1 MLKENYNVI
10 GVMSGTSLD
19 GVDVAHV
26 EFFKNSIGWQFQI
39 HEATTIPYPNE
50 WEDLLR
56 KAIHLDSKELQA
68 LNVSY
73 TNFLGKLVDNFI
85 QQHEIRAL
93 DAVCSHG
100 HTVLHR
106 PNLGYTLQI
115 GNLPAL
121 ADLVKLPVVC
131 DFRIQDVA
139 LGGQGAPLV
148 PIGDHY
154 LFAAYDQCVNLGG
167 FSNISMIENNQR
179 ISFDICPVN
188 VLLNPI
194 AQELGFA
201 YDDKGELAKSGKIH
215 SELLQQLNGLSF
227 YQQKAPKSLGMEW
240 VIKEVHPILNVFSL
254 APKDVLRTLVEH
266 MAMQIAKLLVKNGKA
281 LFTGGG
287 THHDFL
293 MERIAFYAPNV
304 EIEIPDSKI
313 IDFKEALIFG
323 FLGVLKLRN
332 EVNVLKSVT
341 GASKDHSSGTIL
353 TPN

>member
-19 GVDVAHV
+19 GVDIAHV
-26 EFFKNSIGWQFQI
+26 MFFKNSDEWQFQI
-39 HEATTIPYPNE
+39 HEATTIPYPKE

-56 KAIHLDSKELQA
+56 NAIHLNSEELQV

-73 TNFLGKLVDNFI
+73 TNFLGKLVDDFI
-85 QQHEIRAL
+85 QQHAIKGL

-100 HTVLHR
+100 HTVLHQ
-106 PNLGYTLQI
+106 PDLGYTLQI
-115 GNLPAL
+115 GNLPVL
-121 ADLVKLPVVC
+121 ADLLKLTVVC
-131 DFRIQDVA
+131 DFRVQDVA

-154 LFAAYDQCVNLGG
+154 LFATYDQCVNLGG
-167 FSNISMIENNQR
+167 FSNISMIANGQR

-194 AQELGFA
+194 AQELGFV
-201 YDDKGELAKSGKIH
+201 YDDKGELAKSGEIH
-215 SELLQQLNGLSF
+215 AELLHQLNALSF

-240 VIKEVHPILNVFSL
+240 VIKEVHPILNTYSISRTDL
-254 APKDVLRTLVEH
+254 LRTLVEH
-266 MAMQIAKLLVKNGKA
+266 IAIQIASVLIQNSKV

-287 THHDFL
+287 SYHQFL
-293 MERIAFYAPNV
+293 MERIAFHAPLV
-304 EIEIPDSKI
+304 QIEIPEPKI

>member
-19 GVDVAHV
+19 GVDIAHV
-26 EFFKNSIGWQFQI
+26 TFFKNSAEWQFQI
-39 HEATTIPYPNE
+39 HEATTIPYPKE
-50 WEDLLR
+50 WEDFLR
-56 KAIHLDSKELQA
+56 NAIHLNSEALQA

-73 TNFLGKLVDNFI
+73 TNFLGKLVDDFI
-85 QQHEIRAL
+85 QQHAIKDL

-100 HTVLHR
+100 HTVLHQ
-106 PNLGYTLQI
+106 PDLGYTLQI
-115 GNLPAL
+115 GNLPVL

-131 DFRIQDVA
+131 DFRVQDVA

-154 LFAAYDQCVNLGG
+154 LFAAYDQCINLGG
-167 FSNISMIENNQR
+167 FSNISMIEDGKR

-201 YDDKGELAKSGKIH
+201 YDNKGKLAKSGDVH
-215 SELLQQLNGLSF
+215 SELLQQLNALSF

-240 VIKEVHPILNVFSL
+240 VIKVVHPILNTYSISRTDL
-254 APKDVLRTLVEH
+254 LRTLVEH
-266 MAMQIAKLLVKNGKA
+266 IAIQIASVLIQNSKV

-287 THHDFL
+287 SYHQFL
-293 MERIAFYAPNV
+293 IERIAFHAPLV
-304 EIEIPDSKI
+304 QIEIPESKI

-341 GASKDHSSGTIL
+341 GASKDHSSGIIL

>member
-19 GVDVAHV
+19 GVDIAHV
-26 EFFKNSIGWQFQI
+26 MFFKNSAEWQFQI
-39 HEATTIPYPNE
+39 HEATTIPYPKE

-56 KAIHLDSKELQA
+56 NAIHLNSEELQV

-73 TNFLGKLVDNFI
+73 TNFLGKLVDDFI
-85 QQHEIRAL
+85 QQHAIKGL

-100 HTVLHR
+100 HTVLHQ
-106 PNLGYTLQI
+106 PDLGYTLQI
-115 GNLPAL
+115 GNLPVL
-121 ADLVKLPVVC
+121 ADLLKLTVVC
-131 DFRIQDVA
+131 DFRVQDVA

-154 LFAAYDQCVNLGG
+154 LFATYDQCVNLGG
-167 FSNISMIENNQR
+167 FSNISMIANGQR

-201 YDDKGELAKSGKIH
+201 YDNKGKLAKSGEIH
-215 SELLQQLNGLSF
+215 SELLQQLNTLSF

-240 VIKEVHPILNVFSL
+240 AIKEIHPLLKSYTISR
-254 APKDVLRTLVEH
+254 KDLLRTLVEH
-266 MAMQIAKLLVKNGKA
+266 IAIQIASVLKENYKV

-287 THHDFL
+287 SYHQFL
-293 MERIAFYAPNV
+293 MERIAFHAPLV
-304 EIEIPDSKI
+304 QIEIPEPKI

>member
-19 GVDVAHV
+19 GVDIAHV
-26 EFFKNSIGWQFQI
+26 TFFKSSTNWQFQI
-39 HEATTIPYPNE
+39 HEATTIPYPKE

-56 KAIHLDSKELQA
+56 NAIHLDFEELQA
-68 LNVSY
+68 INVSY
-73 TNFLGKLVDNFI
+73 TNFLGKLVDDFI
-85 QQHEIRAL
+85 QQHAITGL

-100 HTVLHR
+100 HTVLHQ

-115 GNLPAL
+115 GNLPLL

-131 DFRIQDVA
+131 DFRVQDVA

-148 PIGDHY
+148 PIGDQH
-154 LFAAYDQCVNLGG
+154 LFAAYDQCINLGG
-167 FSNISMIENNQR
+167 FSNISMIEDGKR

-194 AQELGFA
+194 ALELGFA
-201 YDDKGELAKSGKIH
+201 YDDKGELAKSGEIH
-215 SELLQQLNGLSF
+215 SELLQQLNALSF

-240 VIKEVHPILNVFSL
+240 ILKEFHPILNFYSISRTDL
-254 APKDVLRTLVEH
+254 LRTLVEH
-266 MAMQIAKLLVKNGKA
+266 IAIQIASVLKENSKA

-287 THHDFL
+287 SYHQFL
-293 MERIAFYAPNV
+293 IERIAFYVPLV
-304 EIEIPDSKI
+304 QIEIPEPKI

-341 GASKDHSSGTIL
+341 GASKDHSSGIIL

>member
-19 GVDVAHV
+19 GVDIAHV
-26 EFFKNSIGWQFQI
+26 MFFKNSDEWQFQI
-39 HEATTIPYPNE
+39 HEATTIPYPKE

-56 KAIHLDSKELQA
+56 NAIHLNSEELQV

-73 TNFLGKLVDNFI
+73 TNFLGKLVDDFI
-85 QQHEIRAL
+85 QQHAIKGL

-100 HTVLHR
+100 HTVLHQ
-106 PNLGYTLQI
+106 PDLGYTLQI
-115 GNLPAL
+115 GNLPVL
-121 ADLVKLPVVC
+121 ADLLKLTVVC
-131 DFRIQDVA
+131 DFRVQDVA

-154 LFAAYDQCVNLGG
+154 LFATYDQCVNLGG
-167 FSNISMIENNQR
+167 FSNISMIANGQR

-194 AQELGFA
+194 AQELGFV
-201 YDDKGELAKSGKIH
+201 YDDKGELAKSGEIH
-215 SELLQQLNGLSF
+215 AELLHQLNALSF

-240 VIKEVHPILNVFSL
+240 VIKEVHPILNTYSISRTDL
-254 APKDVLRTLVEH
+254 LRTLVEH
-266 MAMQIAKLLVKNGKA
+266 IAIQIASVLIQNSKV

-287 THHDFL
+287 SYHQFL
-293 MERIAFYAPNV
+293 IERIAFHAPLV
-304 EIEIPDSKI
+304 QIEIPESKI

-332 EVNVLKSVT
+332 EVNALKSVT
-341 GASKDHSSGTIL
+341 GASKDHSSGIIL

>member
-19 GVDVAHV
+19 GVDIAHV
-26 EFFKNSIGWQFQI
+26 TFLKNSNKWQFQI
-39 HEATTIPYPNE
+39 HEATTIPYSKE
-50 WEDLLR
+50 WQELLR
-56 KAIHLDSKELQA
+56 NAIHLNSQKLQV

-73 TNFLGKLVDNFI
+73 TNFLGKLVDDFI
-85 QQHEIRAL
+85 QQHAIKNL

-100 HTVLHR
+100 HTILHQ
-106 PNLGYTLQI
+106 PDLGYTLQI
-115 GNLPAL
+115 GNLPVL
-121 ADLVKLPVVC
+121 ANLVQLPVVC
-131 DFRIQDVA
+131 DFRVQDVA

-148 PIGDHY
+148 PIGDHF
-154 LFAAYDQCVNLGG
+154 LFAGYDQCVNLGG
-167 FSNISMIENNQR
+167 FSNISMIENRQR

-188 VLLNPI
+188 VILNPI
-194 AQELGFA
+194 AQGLGFA
-201 YDDKGELAKSGKIH
+201 YDDKGALAKSGEIH
-215 SELLQQLNGLSF
+215 SELLQQLNALSF
-227 YQQKAPKSLGMEW
+227 YQQKPPKSLGMEW
-240 VIKEVHPILNVFSL
+240 VIKEIYPIINSNSISST
-254 APKDVLRTLVEH
+254 DMLRTLVEH
-266 MAMQIAKLLVKNGKA
+266 IAIQIAFVLKENSKV

-287 THHDFL
+287 SYHQFL
-293 MERIAFYAPNV
+293 MERIAFHAPLV
-304 EIEIPDSKI
+304 QIEIPEPKI